1 MKRLCCFVAVLFSSF
16 FDIKISFASV
26 CFGCANMSWFS
37 GLAEYLD
44 PNFISIN
51 LALKQ
56 SFVDFLISIL
66 FPLSFTAFSFFG
78 ELMIQLLLGSCYSNL
93 FSCQQLLQHAS
104 DDAHHFYYLP
114 ALQSSLP
121 FMTFGQGL
129 HKFWILSFC
138 YPPLLSM
145 NSASASNSAIFTVFS
160 MVLALLPRQQKT
172 SYRFF

>member
-1 MKRLCCFVAVLFSSF
+1 MKRLCCFVAVLSSSF

-93 FSCQQLLQHAS
+93 FSRQQLLQHAS

-121 FMTFGQGL
+121 LWHLVKVFINFEFCHSAIL
-129 HKFWILSFC
+129 LFSPWIL
-138 YPPLLSM
+138 LLLVIQLS
-145 NSASASNSAIFTVFS
+145 SPFS
-160 MVLALLPRQQKT
+160 LW
-172 SYRFF
+172 F